1 MLQEFRTSNPFSIL
15 SNQYILNE
23 DEDSFQNFVRIPLHK
38 LGNEIF
44 AFKSFN
50 YYNFL
55 MMVAAIKNFVIEIQQ
70 YLELYVTSRL
80 LYASIRPVITVMFD
94 IFVIEYHYHYYLQL

>member
-15 SNQYILNE
+15 SNQYILNG
-23 DEDSFQNFVRIPLHK
+23 DEDSFQNFVRILLHK

-50 YYNFL
+50 YYNFS
-55 MMVAAIKNFVIEIQQ
+55 MMVAAVNNFVIEIQQ
-70 YLELYVTSRL
+70 YLELYVRSHL
-80 LYASIRPVITVMFD
+80 LHASINPAITVRID
-94 IFVIEYHYHYYLQL
+94 VFVIEVHSHYCLQ